1 MLHNLDCN
9 ANELYPFNVLQ
20 NQMKMFG
27 KFGVIMASF
36 ILPALITKDEEIVD
50 LNFVMDQNSIEMNE
64 MAEHVVDKMIETD
77 SFTKRIRDVIFDA
90 IDYGYL
96 EY

>member
-1 MLHNLDCN
+1 MLNNLECN
-9 ANELYPFNVLQ
+9 ANELYPFDVLQ

-27 KFGVIMASF
+27 KFGVIMSTF
-36 ILPALITKDEEIVD
+36 ILPALLSKDEEIVD
-50 LNFVMDQNSIEMNE
+50 LDFVMDQNSKEMNE

-96 EY
+96 E

>member
-1 MLHNLDCN
+1 MLNNLDCN
-9 ANELYPFNVLQ
+9 ANELYPFDVLQ

-27 KFGVIMASF
+27 KFGVIMSSF

-50 LNFVMDQNSIEMNE
+50 LNFVMDQSSKEMNE
-64 MAEHVVDKMIETD
+64 MAEHVVDKMIETE

-96 EY
+96 E

>member
-1 MLHNLDCN
+1 MLNNLECN
-9 ANELYPFNVLQ
+9 ANELYPFDVLQ

-27 KFGVIMASF
+27 KFGVIMSTF
-36 ILPALITKDEEIVD
+36 ILPALISKDEEIVE
-50 LNFVMDQNSIEMNE
+50 LNFVMDQNSKEMNE

-96 EY
+96 E

>member
-1 MLHNLDCN
+1 MLNNLECN
-9 ANELYPFNVLQ
+9 ANELFPFDVLQ

-27 KFGVIMASF
+27 KFGVIMSTF
-36 ILPALITKDEEIVD
+36 ILPALLSKDEEIVD
-50 LNFVMDQNSIEMNE
+50 LNFVMDQNSKEMNE

-77 SFTKRIRDVIFDA
+77 SFTERIRDVIFDA

-96 EY
+96 E